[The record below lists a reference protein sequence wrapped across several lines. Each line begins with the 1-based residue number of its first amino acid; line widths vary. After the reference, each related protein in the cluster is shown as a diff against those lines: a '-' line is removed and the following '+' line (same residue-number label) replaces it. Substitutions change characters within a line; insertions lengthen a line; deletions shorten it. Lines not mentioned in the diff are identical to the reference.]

1 MVMIVWY
8 LDLQLPMQS
17 VPITTKVVSSYPV
30 HNKVYSI
37 KHYVLKFV
45 ILSGPCRAAEQA
57 EEFVKRVW
65 EAGWRVVHH
74 HHLPDW
80 LQDND
85 FFNGYT

>member
-17 VPITTKVVSSYPV
+17 VSDDDEYEIEKKTSR
-30 HNKVYSI
+30 
-37 KHYVLKFV
+37 LDF
-45 ILSGPCRAAEQA
+45 LSGPCRAAEQA

-80 LQDND
+80 
-85 FFNGYT
+85 